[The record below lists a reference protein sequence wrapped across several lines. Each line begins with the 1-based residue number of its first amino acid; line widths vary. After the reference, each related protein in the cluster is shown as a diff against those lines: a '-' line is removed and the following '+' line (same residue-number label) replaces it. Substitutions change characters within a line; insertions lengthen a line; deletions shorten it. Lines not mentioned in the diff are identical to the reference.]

1 MKLLLFG
8 WNALYIIENEVKLQ
22 NDQRCEKYIHPMPT
36 WFKEKITAQDIM
48 LGT

>member
-1 MKLLLFG
+1 MKCFVHYRKRG
-8 WNALYIIENEVKLQ
+8 KTTKWPEV
-22 NDQRCEKYIHPMPT
+22 CEKYIHPMPT